1 MDVAGKALT
10 ASHALVEELA
20 LFRDTVANQTSAA
33 ASAAAAAQQ
42 SSADPLLKDKIY
54 WLAHNKLVLPTN
66 EAGFDTRVVGLGFE
80 AYYNP
85 YFPAMFTCVY
95 SVAGDKGGKLTA
107 TTPGKVLADAVPG
120 GGSTYSIVCASPQY
134 VPAKRTYA
142 LAVFY
147 EDANGKR

>member
-54 WLAHNKLVLPTN
+54 WLMHNKLVLPTN

-95 SVAGDKGGKLTA
+95 SVAGDKVGKLTV
-107 TTPGKVLADAVPG
+107 TTPGKVLADQVG
-120 GGSTYSIVCASPQY
+120 VVVSYSILCASPQY